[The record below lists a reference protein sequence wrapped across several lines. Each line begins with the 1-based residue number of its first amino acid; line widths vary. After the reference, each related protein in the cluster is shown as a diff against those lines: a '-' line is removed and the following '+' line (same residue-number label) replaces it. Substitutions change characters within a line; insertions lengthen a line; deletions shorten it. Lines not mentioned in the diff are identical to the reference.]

1 MAKTKASVA
10 KAAEA
15 PKTEKATPKA
25 TPKAAPQAAPAAAP
39 DTLTISDI
47 QALAECV
54 DLACRRGAFQAAEMV
69 SVGTVYNKVSGFLQ
83 MVAAQKKEQEAE
95 QAGE

>member
-1 MAKTKASVA
+1 MAKTKASST
-10 KAAEA
+10 AEA
-15 PKTEKATPKA
+15 KTTP
-25 TPKAAPQAAPAAAP
+25 TPTAAPQAAPAP

-54 DLACRRGAFQAAEMV
+54 DLACRRGAYGAGEMV
-69 SVGTVYNKVSGFLQ
+69 SVGTVYNKVAGFLQ

-95 QAGE
+95 QEGE